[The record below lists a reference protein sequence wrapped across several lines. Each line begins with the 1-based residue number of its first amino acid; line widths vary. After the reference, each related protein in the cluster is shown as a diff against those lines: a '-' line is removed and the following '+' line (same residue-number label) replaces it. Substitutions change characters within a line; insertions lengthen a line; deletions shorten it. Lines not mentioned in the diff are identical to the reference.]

1 MDDALNRFRDAA
13 DRENATRPLRR
24 RYSVPLQRE
33 AVAYW
38 PQRRGHEGMRTVA
51 AALGV
56 SMTTLQRWTRGAATR
71 PRFHAVGIV
80 ERSTAADGPPVV
92 IPITAAGPRIEGL
105 TVETAARMLA
115 LLR

>member
-38 PQRRGHEGMRTVA
+38 QQRRGHEGMRTVA

-56 SMTTLQRWTRGAATR
+56 SMTTLQRWTRGVTL
-71 PRFHAVGIV
+71 IV
-80 ERSTAADGPPVV
+80 ITPLAGQLFGVV
-92 IPITAAGPRIEGL
+92 RA
-105 TVETAARMLA
+105 
-115 LLR
+115 